1 MGIAAYNRGSASL
14 IRPFQ
19 EASDHARYVEE
30 SFRLLAA
37 ADAAME
43 YVRGVRTALADIQCG
58 KGIAACQRRAH
69 LDCHVGQSRLG
80 KLLNAENAWRDAYGQ
95 RAVAFAALRMRKAAE
110 YLMAWI
116 P

>member
-30 SFRLLAA
+30 SFRLQTA
-37 ADAAME
+37 ADAALDF
-43 YVRGVRTALADIQCG
+43 VRGVRTALAEIQCG
-58 KGIAACQRRAH
+58 EGIAACQRRAY
-69 LDCHVGQSRLG
+69 LNCHVGRSRMD
-80 KLLNAENAWRDAYGQ
+80 KFRNAENAWRDAYGQ
-95 RAVAFAALRMRKAAE
+95 RPVAFAALRMRKAAE